1 MILTLYFLKKTK
13 TEYRLLR
20 KPLFIMFF
28 FNSKE
33 SYFGLFFNLFLKSL
47 VSVVPL
53 FISVTL

>member
-1 MILTLYFLKKTK
+1 
-13 TEYRLLR
+13 
-20 KPLFIMFF
+20 MFF